1 MVAMKYF
8 VKRGDEKFGPYSL
21 ADIQQYV
28 QSGNIS
34 LGDLAQ
40 SEGMS
45 EWFPVSQVIGN
56 IPIPV
61 TSYGAVTAPAIGL
74 VPELVPLPPNL
85 HWVVLLILE
94 IFTRQLFNLIW
105 ALVQANWARKL
116 IKNNKPLVL
125 VAMYPAGIIA
135 GIVAE
140 VVSGSDSDALA
151 IPAVVCIIGGL
162 IAYIIGIFS
171 IRSAMEEYYNST
183 ENIGLSL
190 SGVMTFFF
198 STIYFQYHINRIAR
212 WKKTGALN

>member
-1 MVAMKYF
+1 MKYL
-8 VKRGDEKFGPYSL
+8 VKRGEETFGPYNL
-21 ADIQQYV
+21 ADLQQYV

-45 EWFPVSQVIGN
+45 EWVPVSQVIGN

-61 TSYGAVTAPAIGL
+61 TSYGAATAPAL
-74 VPELVPLPPNL
+74 MPVPEFVPLPPNL
-85 HWVVLLILE
+85 HWAVLLILD
-94 IFTRQLFNLIW
+94 IFSRQLFNLIW

-140 VVSGSDSDALA
+140 VVSGSGSDDLA
-151 IPAVVCIIGGL
+151 IPALICIL
-162 IAYIIGIFS
+162 C
-171 IRSAMEEYYNST
+171 
-183 ENIGLSL
+183 
-190 SGVMTFFF
+190 
-198 STIYFQYHINRIAR
+198 
-212 WKKTGALN
+212 GA

>member
-1 MVAMKYF
+1 MKYL
-8 VKRGDEKFGPYSL
+8 VKRGDKEFGPYSL

-45 EWFPVSQVIGN
+45 EWVPVSQVIGN

-61 TSYGAVTAPAIGL
+61 TSYGAAAAPALGL

-85 HWVVLLILE
+85 HWALLLILD

-105 ALVQANWARKL
+105 ALVLANWARKL

-140 VVSGSDSDALA
+140 VVGGSGGDDLA
-151 IPAVVCIIGGL
+151 IPAIICIIGGG
-162 IAYIIGIFS
+162 IAYLFGIFS

-198 STIYFQYHINRIAR
+198 STIYLQYHVNRIAR
-212 WKKTGALN
+212 WKKTGELK

>member
-1 MVAMKYF
+1 MKYF
-8 VKRGDEKFGPYSL
+8 VKRGEEKFGPYSL
-21 ADIQQYV
+21 ADIQHYV

-45 EWFPVSQVIGN
+45 EWGPVSQVIGN

-61 TSYGAVTAPAIGL
+61 TSYGAAVGPAMEPAL
-74 VPELVPLPPNL
+74 DLVPLPPNL
-85 HWVVLLILE
+85 HWAVLLILE
-94 IFTRQLFNLIW
+94 IVTRQLFNLIW

-135 GIVAE
+135 GIAAGVIGA
-140 VVSGSDSDALA
+140 GGNSDAT
-151 IPAVVCIIGGL
+151 AVAAGLCVIGGV

-171 IRSAMEEYYNST
+171 IRSAMEEYYNSI

-198 STIYFQYHINRIAR
+198 SAVYLQYHINRIAR
-212 WKKTGALN
+212 WKKTGELK

>member
-1 MVAMKYF
+1 MKYL
-8 VKRGDEKFGPYSL
+8 VKRGDEQFGPYSL

-45 EWFPVSQVIGN
+45 EWVPVSQVIGN

-61 TSYGAVTAPAIGL
+61 TSYGAAAAPAL
-74 VPELVPLPPNL
+74 EPAPDLVPLPPNL
-85 HWVVLLILE
+85 HWAVLLILE
-94 IFTRQLFNLIW
+94 IVTRQLFNLIW

-135 GIVAE
+135 GIMAE
-140 VVSGSDSDALA
+140 VVSGSNSDALA
-151 IPAVVCIIGGL
+151 IPAIVCIIGGV

-171 IRSAMEEYYNST
+171 IRSVMEEYYNST

-198 STIYFQYHINRIAR
+198 SAVYLQYHINRIAR
-212 WKKTGALN
+212 WKKMGELK

>member
-1 MVAMKYF
+1 
-8 VKRGDEKFGPYSL
+8 
-21 ADIQQYV
+21 
-28 QSGNIS
+28 
-34 LGDLAQ
+34 
-40 SEGMS
+40 
-45 EWFPVSQVIGN
+45 
-56 IPIPV
+56 
-61 TSYGAVTAPAIGL
+61 
-74 VPELVPLPPNL
+74 
-85 HWVVLLILE
+85 
-94 IFTRQLFNLIW
+94 
-105 ALVQANWARKL
+105 
-116 IKNNKPLVL
+116 
-125 VAMYPAGIIA
+125 MYPAGIIA

-140 VVSGSDSDALA
+140 VVNGSDSDALA

>member
-1 MVAMKYF
+1 MKYF
-8 VKRGDEKFGPYSL
+8 VKRGEEKFGPYSL
-21 ADIQQYV
+21 ADIQHYV
-28 QSGNIS
+28 QSGNVS
-34 LGDLAQ
+34 LSDLAQ

-45 EWFPVSQVIGN
+45 EWVPVSQVIGN

-61 TSYGAVTAPAIGL
+61 TSYGAAVGPAMEPAL
-74 VPELVPLPPNL
+74 DLVPLPPNL
-85 HWVVLLILE
+85 HWAVLLILE
-94 IFTRQLFNLIW
+94 VVTRQLFNLIW

-135 GIVAE
+135 GIVAG
-140 VVSGSDSDALA
+140 VVGAEGNSDAVTIAASLC
-151 IPAVVCIIGGL
+151 VIGGL
-162 IAYIIGIFS
+162 IAYLIGIFS

-198 STIYFQYHINRIAR
+198 SAVYLQYHINRIAR
-212 WKKTGALN
+212 WKKTGELK

>member
-1 MVAMKYF
+1 MKYF

-21 ADIQQYV
+21 VDIQQYV

-34 LGDLAQ
+34 FGDLAQ

-45 EWFPVSQVIGN
+45 EWVPVLQVIGN

-61 TSYGAVTAPAIGL
+61 TSYGAAAAPAMEPA
-74 VPELVPLPPNL
+74 VDLVPLPPNL
-85 HWVVLLILE
+85 HWAVLLLLE

-105 ALVQANWARKL
+105 AMVQANWARKL

-135 GIVAE
+135 GIA
-140 VVSGSDSDALA
+140 A
-151 IPAVVCIIGGL
+151 AVVGNSDVVAVASGLCIIGGV

-183 ENIGLSL
+183 EDIGLSL
-190 SGVMTFFF
+190 SGAMTFFF
-198 STIYFQYHINRIAR
+198 SAIYLQYHINRIAR
-212 WKKTGALN
+212 WKKTGELK

>member
-1 MVAMKYF
+1 MKYL
-8 VKRGDEKFGPYSL
+8 VKRGAEEFGPYSL

-45 EWFPVSQVIGN
+45 EWVPVSQVIGN

-61 TSYGAVTAPAIGL
+61 TSYGAAVGAAMEPALDL
-74 VPELVPLPPNL
+74 VSLPPNL
-85 HWVVLLILE
+85 HWALLLILD
-94 IFTRQLFNLIW
+94 IVTRQLFNLIW
-105 ALVQANWARKL
+105 SLVLANWARKL
-116 IKNNKPLVL
+116 VKNNKPLVL

-135 GIVAE
+135 GIAAE
-140 VVSGSDSDALA
+140 LVGGDVNSDAIA
-151 IPAVVCIIGGL
+151 IVAGLCVIGGL
-162 IAYIIGIFS
+162 IAYLIGIFS

-190 SGVMTFFF
+190 SGVMTLFF
-198 STIYFQYHINRIAR
+198 STVYLQYHINRIAR
-212 WKKTGALN
+212 WKKTGELK